1 MHKLSIWKWRRPR
14 LQQSIWI
21 YSLLSNNLLLV
32 LSIVH
37 VFRWSVC
44 DVKSWF
50 YRKQPFVM
58 AFSTLAVYCYCSL
71 QISIAFEILQ
81 NLLLFYFCVFFLK
94 PLRYVGWMKCG
105 YLCSGKRKSKET
117 CTCFMQ
123 HELSIYRFILMNFLL
138 VLSMKTLIRVY
149 RWSVYKDE

>member
-1 MHKLSIWKWRRPR
+1 MHKLSIWKWRMPR

-44 DVKSWF
+44 DVKSWL

-71 QISIAFEILQ
+71 QISIQVSVFYSRCLWDTAKSIVILFLCIFFKTVTVRWL
-81 NLLLFYFCVFFLK
+81 NEMWIFVFGQTK
-94 PLRYVGWMKCG
+94 I
-105 YLCSGKRKSKET
+105 KRNAHMDHAT
-117 CTCFMQ
+117 WIID
-123 HELSIYRFILMNFLL
+123 LSIDINEFSIGFVHENTNSCL
-138 VLSMKTLIRVY
+138 
-149 RWSVYKDE
+149 